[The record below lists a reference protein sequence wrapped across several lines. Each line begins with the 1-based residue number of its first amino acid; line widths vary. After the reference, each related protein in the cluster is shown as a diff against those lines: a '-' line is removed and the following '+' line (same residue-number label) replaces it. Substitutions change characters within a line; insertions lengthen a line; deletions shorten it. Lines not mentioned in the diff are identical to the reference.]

1 MKTKF
6 RQGLALAA
14 CATIAL
20 TLGGYAPEARAGAG
34 DAIVGG
40 VGFLDK
46 NVNGKRDPGEPTQ
59 FGWYKVTNGGSYFS
73 CGYVGKGDTF
83 GVTARPG
90 TYYVMPIAVKGF
102 HTTTPIIRI
111 DANDPGKSYKV
122 EMGFAQDAFAP
133 GDKCGQ
139 YEPKRVARPN
149 GLGIL
154 ETALSAGGFSTL
166 LSAIDAA
173 GLTGALSGSGPFTV
187 FAPNDLAFAK
197 FTDEELAELLKDK
210 TKLSGLLQAHVV
222 PGRISA
228 NDIVNGA
235 ALKSLQGAT
244 LTVTSDAEGVYVNG
258 SRVAASDIQT
268 ANGIIH
274 VIDTVIVP

>member
-40 VGFLDK
+40 LGFLDK
-46 NVNGKRDPGEPTQ
+46 NVNGKRDAGEPTQ
-59 FGWYKVTNGGSYFS
+59 FGWYKVTNGGSYFT
-73 CGYVGKGDTF
+73 CGFVGKGDTF

-90 TYYVMPIAVKGF
+90 MYYVMPIAVKGF

-111 DANDPGKSYKV
+111 DAKDPGKSYKV

-139 YEPKRVARPN
+139 YEPKRVARQ
-149 GLGIL
+149 IL
-154 ETALSAGGFSTL
+154 YRRYLEQWVYDGPEAMRIEFDCPRGQEPKVI
-166 LSAIDAA
+166 AIHSLNAA
-173 GLTGALSGSGPFTV
+173 KP
-187 FAPNDLAFAK
+187 
-197 FTDEELAELLKDK
+197 
-210 TKLSGLLQAHVV
+210 
-222 PGRISA
+222 
-228 NDIVNGA
+228 
-235 ALKSLQGAT
+235 
-244 LTVTSDAEGVYVNG
+244 
-258 SRVAASDIQT
+258 
-268 ANGIIH
+268 
-274 VIDTVIVP
+274 